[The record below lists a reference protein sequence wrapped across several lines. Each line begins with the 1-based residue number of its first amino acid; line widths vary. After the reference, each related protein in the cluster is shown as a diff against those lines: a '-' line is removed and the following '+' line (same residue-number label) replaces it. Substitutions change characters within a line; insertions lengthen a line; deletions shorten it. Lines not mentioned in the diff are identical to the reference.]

1 MKNKALCMLLALL
14 HFVLMVSCQSSR
26 LAEKQAENSS
36 LPSRF
41 RVDITYMTPHRYQSR
56 QVMDFFLEVKTDT
69 AQLCLPYMGDV
80 YQPSMSRD
88 GLRFTAKMLNVK
100 KGRSKKGAEMMT
112 FMVKHANITYDMQLT
127 SYADHK
133 VELYLRPS
141 NAQDCWYEGEWDS
154 IE

>member
-1 MKNKALCMLLALL
+1 MKKRLFPLLLL
-14 HFVLMVSCQSSR
+14 LTLFLSCQSLR
-26 LAEKQAENSS
+26 QTKAEGTVEV

-41 RVDITYMTPHRYQSR
+41 RVDITYMIPRRYQAR
-56 QVMDFFLEVKTDT
+56 QVLDFFLEVKTDT

-141 NAQDCWYEGEWDS
+141 NAQDCWYEGEW
-154 IE
+154 EEMNE

>member
-1 MKNKALCMLLALL
+1 MNKRLFPLLLL
-14 HFVLMVSCQSSR
+14 FTFFFSCQSLRQTKTEVTS
-26 LAEKQAENSS
+26 EN

-41 RVDITYMTPHRYQSR
+41 RVDITYMTPHRYQAR

-100 KGRSKKGAEMMT
+100 KGISKKGAHLKKC
-112 FMVKHANITYDMQLT
+112 VD
-127 SYADHK
+127 
-133 VELYLRPS
+133 
-141 NAQDCWYEGEWDS
+141 
-154 IE
+154 